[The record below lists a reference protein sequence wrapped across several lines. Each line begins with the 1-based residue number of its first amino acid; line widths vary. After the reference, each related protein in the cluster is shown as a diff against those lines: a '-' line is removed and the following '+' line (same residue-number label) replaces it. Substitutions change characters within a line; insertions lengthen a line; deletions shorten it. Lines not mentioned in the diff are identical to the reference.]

1 MAKSEIKHPDKRVD
15 TGAYSAAVEVDGWV
29 FVSGQVPI
37 DMKTGETIKGDIA
50 VQTQATLEHI
60 RRILEEAGCG
70 MNDVV
75 KCTCH
80 LARIEDFSR
89 FNEVYASFFD
99 AVRPAR
105 TTVQSVLGGGTVL
118 ADVLVEIDAIARK
131 SSASGSDP

>member
-50 VQTQATLEHI
+50 VQTQATMEHI

-89 FNEVYASFFD
+89 FNEVYATFFD

-105 TTVQSVLGGGTVL
+105 TTVQSVLGGGAVL

-131 SSASGSDP
+131 SSASGD

>member
-50 VQTQATLEHI
+50 VQTRATLEHI
-60 RRILEEAGCG
+60 RRILREVGCG
-70 MNDVV
+70 MDDVV

-118 ADVLVEIDAIARK
+118 ADVLVEIDAIARN

>member
-1 MAKSEIKHPDKRVD
+1 MAKSEIKHPHKRVD

-60 RRILEEAGCG
+60 RRILEGAGCG

-89 FNEVYASFFD
+89 FNEVYATFFD

-131 SSASGSDP
+131 SSASGD

>member
-89 FNEVYASFFD
+89 FNEVYAHVACRSRRVSRRD
-99 AVRPAR
+99 RAALSPAPF
-105 TTVQSVLGGGTVL
+105 
-118 ADVLVEIDAIARK
+118 E
-131 SSASGSDP
+131 SDRGAPW

>member
-1 MAKSEIKHPDKRVD
+1 MAKSEIKHPHKRVD

-89 FNEVYASFFD
+89 FNEVYATFFE

-118 ADVLVEIDAIARK
+118 GDVLVEIDAIARK
-131 SSASGSDP
+131 SSASGSDS

>member
-50 VQTQATLEHI
+50 VQTRATLEHI
-60 RRILEEAGCG
+60 RRILREAGCG
-70 MNDVV
+70 MDDVV